1 MAENTLIK
9 SLKCIIVDDER
20 GAHLVLQH
28 YISQIDRLELAGSCG
43 NALEAINLM
52 HNIKVDLMFL
62 DINMPQMSGL
72 EMLSTLKNKPLV
84 IFTTAH
90 SDYALESYTYDVVD
104 YLLKPIQ
111 FTRFLK
117 AVDKVFYHYGLGLP
131 DKTVNTPPSA
141 QYETSI
147 VIRVDGD
154 WLRVEMDEIKYAQ
167 SWGNYVKIFTD
178 SHIYLTALTLSELD
192 QRLPHS
198 QFVRVHK
205 SYLVSIKRV
214 TRISGN
220 ALYIQDIS
228 LPVGLTY
235 RRELLEQFK

>member
-1 MAENTLIK
+1 MPEPTNQK

-28 YISQIDRLELAGSCG
+28 YVSQIDRLELVGSCE

-52 HNIKVDLMFL
+52 HNIRVDLVFL
-62 DINMPQMSGL
+62 DINMPQMTGF
-72 EMLSTLKNKPLV
+72 EMLSTLKQKPLV
-84 IFTTAH
+84 IFTTAY
-90 SDYALESYTYDVVD
+90 SDYALESYSYDVVD

-111 FTRFLK
+111 FTRFLR
-117 AVDKVFYHYGLGLP
+117 AVDKAFYHFGLGLP

-154 WLRVEMDEIKYAQ
+154 WMRLETEEIKYAQ

-178 SHIYLTALTLSELD
+178 SQTYLTALTLSELD
-192 QRLPHS
+192 QRLPAS

-205 SYLVSIKRV
+205 SYLVAIKRI

-220 ALYIQDIS
+220 ALLINEVS
-228 LPVGLTY
+228 LPIGLTY
-235 RRELLEQFK
+235 RRELIEQFK

>member
-1 MAENTLIK
+1 MTETTHTK
-9 SLKCIIVDDER
+9 SLKCIVVDDER

-28 YISQIDRLELAGSCG
+28 YISQIDRLELVGSCE

-52 HNIKVDLMFL
+52 HTIKVDLMFL

-90 SDYALESYTYDVVD
+90 SDYALESYSYDIVD

-117 AVDKVFYHYGLGLP
+117 AVDKAFYHYGLGLP
-131 DKTVNTPPSA
+131 VKTINTPPSA

-154 WLRVEMDEIKYAQ
+154 WLRVEMDEIRYAQ

-178 SHIYLTALTLSELD
+178 SQTYLTALTLSELD
-192 QRLPHS
+192 QRLPNT

-205 SYLVSIKRV
+205 SYLVSIKRIS
-214 TRISGN
+214 RISGN
-220 ALYIQDIS
+220 ALYINDIS

>member
-1 MAENTLIK
+1 MAETTNQK

-28 YISQIDRLELAGSCG
+28 YISQIERLELVGSCE

-52 HNIKVDLMFL
+52 HNIRVDLVFL
-62 DINMPQMSGL
+62 DINMPQMTGL
-72 EMLSTLKNKPLV
+72 EMLSTLKQKPLV
-84 IFTTAH
+84 IFTTAY
-90 SDYALESYTYDVVD
+90 SDYALESYSYDVVD

-111 FTRFLK
+111 FTRFLR
-117 AVDKVFYHYGLGLP
+117 AVDKAFYHFGLGLP
-131 DKTVNTPPSA
+131 AKTVNTPPSA
-141 QYETSI
+141 QYETSL

-154 WLRVEMDEIKYAQ
+154 WMRLETEEIKYAQ

-178 SHIYLTALTLSELD
+178 TQTYLTALTLAELD
-192 QRLPHS
+192 QRLPAS

-205 SYLVSIKRV
+205 SYLVAIKRV

-220 ALYIQDIS
+220 ELSINDIS
-228 LPVGLTY
+228 LPIGLTY
-235 RRELLEQFK
+235 RRVLIEQFK

>member
-1 MAENTLIK
+1 MTENTVSK

-28 YISQIDRLELAGSCG
+28 YISQIDRLELVGSCE

-72 EMLSTLKNKPLV
+72 EMLSTLKTKPLV

-117 AVDKVFYHYGLGLP
+117 AVDKAFYHYGLGLP
-131 DKTVNTPPSA
+131 DKTINTPPSA

-178 SHIYLTALTLSELD
+178 SQTYLTALTLSELD

-205 SYLVSIKRV
+205 SYLVSIKRI

-220 ALYIQDIS
+220 ALYIHDIS

>member
-1 MAENTLIK
+1 MAENTHNK
-9 SLKCIIVDDER
+9 SVKCIIVDDER

-28 YISQIDRLELAGSCG
+28 YISQIDRLEMVGSCD

-72 EMLSTLKNKPLV
+72 EMLNTLKNKPLV

-117 AVDKVFYHYGLGLP
+117 AVDKAFYHYGLGLP

-154 WLRVEMDEIKYAQ
+154 WLRVEMDEIRYAQ

-178 SHIYLTALTLSELD
+178 SHTYLTALTLSELD

-205 SYLVSIKRV
+205 SYLVSVKRI

-220 ALYIQDIS
+220 ALYIHDIS

>member
-1 MAENTLIK
+1 MAENTTIK

-28 YISQIDRLELAGSCG
+28 YISQIDRLELVGSCE

-52 HNIKVDLMFL
+52 HNVKVDLMFL
-62 DINMPQMSGL
+62 DINMPQMSGMEL
-72 EMLSTLKNKPLV
+72 LSTLKNKPLV

-90 SDYALESYTYDVVD
+90 SDYALESYAYDVVD

-117 AVDKVFYHYGLGLP
+117 AVDKAFYHFGLGLP

-141 QYETSI
+141 KYETSI

-154 WLRVEMDEIKYAQ
+154 WLRVEMDEIRYAQ

-192 QRLPHS
+192 QRLPNT

-205 SYLVSIKRV
+205 SYLVSIKRI

-220 ALYIQDIS
+220 ALYINEIS

>member
-1 MAENTLIK
+1 MAENTHTK

-28 YISQIDRLELAGSCG
+28 YISQIDRLELVGSCD

-90 SDYALESYTYDVVD
+90 SDYALESYSYDVVD

-117 AVDKVFYHYGLGLP
+117 AVDKAFYHYGLGLP

-154 WLRVEMDEIKYAQ
+154 WLRVEMDEIRYAQ

-178 SHIYLTALTLSELD
+178 SQIYLTALTLSELD
-192 QRLPHS
+192 QRLPRI

-205 SYLVSIKRV
+205 SYLVAIKRV

-220 ALYIQDIS
+220 ALYINDIS

>member
-1 MAENTLIK
+1 MVDNTHNK

-28 YISQIDRLELAGSCG
+28 YISQIDRLELIGSCE

-52 HNIKVDLMFL
+52 HNIKVDLVFL

-72 EMLSTLKNKPLV
+72 EMLNTLKNKPLV

-117 AVDKVFYHYGLGLP
+117 AVDKAFYHYGLGLP

-178 SHIYLTALTLSELD
+178 SQTYLTALTLSELD

-198 QFVRVHK
+198 QFTRIHK
-205 SYLVSIKRV
+205 SYLVAIKRI

-220 ALYIQDIS
+220 ALYIHDIS

>member
-1 MAENTLIK
+1 MTENTVSK

-28 YISQIDRLELAGSCG
+28 YISQIDRLELMGSCE

-72 EMLSTLKNKPLV
+72 EMLSTLKIKPLV

-117 AVDKVFYHYGLGLP
+117 AVDKAFYHYGLGLP
-131 DKTVNTPPSA
+131 DKTINTPPSA

-178 SHIYLTALTLSELD
+178 SQTYLTALTLSELD

-205 SYLVSIKRV
+205 SYLVSIKRI

-220 ALYIQDIS
+220 ALYIHDIS

>member
-1 MAENTLIK
+1 MTENTVSK

-28 YISQIDRLELAGSCG
+28 YISQIDRLELMGSCE

-52 HNIKVDLMFL
+52 HNIKIDLMFL

-72 EMLSTLKNKPLV
+72 EMLSTLKIKPLV

-117 AVDKVFYHYGLGLP
+117 AVDKAFYHYGLGLP
-131 DKTVNTPPSA
+131 DKTINTPPSA

-178 SHIYLTALTLSELD
+178 SQTYLTALTLSELD

-205 SYLVSIKRV
+205 SYLVSIKRI

-220 ALYIQDIS
+220 ALYIHDIS

>member
-1 MAENTLIK
+1 MTENTVSK

-28 YISQIDRLELAGSCG
+28 YISQIDRLELVGSCE

-90 SDYALESYTYDVVD
+90 SDYALESYTYDIVD

-117 AVDKVFYHYGLGLP
+117 AVDKAFYHYGLGLP
-131 DKTVNTPPSA
+131 DKTINTPPSA

-178 SHIYLTALTLSELD
+178 SYTYLTALTLSELD

-205 SYLVSIKRV
+205 SYLVSIKRI

-220 ALYIQDIS
+220 ALYINDIS

-235 RRELLEQFK
+235 RRELLEHFK

>member
-1 MAENTLIK
+1 MAETNPNK

-28 YISQIDRLELAGSCG
+28 YVSQIDRLELVGSCD

-52 HNIKVDLMFL
+52 HTMKVDLVFL

-90 SDYALESYTYDVVD
+90 SDYALESYSYDVVD

-117 AVDKVFYHYGLGLP
+117 AVDKAFYHYGLGLP

-154 WLRVEMDEIKYAQ
+154 WLRIEMDDIRYAQ

-178 SHIYLTALTLSELD
+178 AHTYLTALTLSELD

-205 SYLVSIKRV
+205 SYLVSIKRI

-220 ALYIQDIS
+220 ALYINEIS

>member
-1 MAENTLIK
+1 MSDSTQIK
-9 SLKCIIVDDER
+9 NLKCIIVDDER
-20 GAHLVLQH
+20 GAHLVLEH
-28 YISQIDRLELAGSCG
+28 YISQIDRLELVGKCE
-43 NALEAINLM
+43 NAVEAINLM
-52 HNIKVDLMFL
+52 HHTKVNLMFL

-84 IFTTAH
+84 IFTTAY
-90 SDYALESYTYDVVD
+90 SDYALESYSYDVVD

-117 AVDKVFYHYGLGLP
+117 AVDKAFYHYGLGLP
-131 DKTVNTPPSA
+131 DKTINTPPSA
-141 QYETSI
+141 QYETSL

-154 WLRVEMDEIKYAQ
+154 WLRVEIEDIKYAQ

-178 SHIYLTALTLSELD
+178 TQTHLTALTLSELE
-192 QRLPHS
+192 QRLPRT

-220 ALYIQDIS
+220 SLFISELS

-235 RRELLEQFK
+235 RRELIEQFK

>member
-1 MAENTLIK
+1 MTENTQLK

-20 GAHLVLQH
+20 GAHLVLEH
-28 YISQIDRLELAGSCG
+28 YISQIDRLELVG
-43 NALEAINLM
+43 NCENAVEAINLM
-52 HNIKVDLMFL
+52 HNTRIDLMFL

-84 IFTTAH
+84 IFTTAY
-90 SDYALESYTYDVVD
+90 SDYALESYAYDVVD

-117 AVDKVFYHYGLGLP
+117 AVDKAFYHYGLGVP
-131 DKTVNTPPSA
+131 DKTINTPPSA
-141 QYETSI
+141 QYETSL

-154 WLRVEMDEIKYAQ
+154 WVRVEIEDIKYAQ
-167 SWGNYVKIFTD
+167 SWGNYIKIFTD
-178 SHIYLTALTLSELD
+178 NQTFLTALTLSELE
-192 QRLPHS
+192 QRLPRT

-220 ALYIQDIS
+220 SLFISELS

-235 RRELLEQFK
+235 RRELIEQFK

>member
-1 MAENTLIK
+1 MSDNNHTK

-20 GAHLVLQH
+20 GAHMVLQH
-28 YISQIDRLELAGSCG
+28 YIMQIDRLELMGSCE

-62 DINMPQMSGL
+62 DINMPQMNGL
-72 EMLSTLKNKPLV
+72 ELLSTLKSKPLV

-117 AVDKVFYHYGLGLP
+117 AIDKAFYHYGLGLP
-131 DKTVNTPPSA
+131 DKTINIPPSA

-154 WLRVEMDEIKYAQ
+154 WLRIEMEEIKYAQ

-178 SHIYLTALTLSELD
+178 TQIYLTALTLSELD
-192 QRLPHS
+192 QRLPNS
-198 QFVRVHK
+198 QFIRVHK
-205 SYLVSIKRV
+205 SYLVSIKRI

-220 ALYIQDIS
+220 ALYINDIS

-235 RRELLEQFK
+235 RRELIEHFK

>member
-1 MAENTLIK
+1 MTEITAIR

-28 YISQIDRLELAGSCG
+28 YISQIDRLELVGSCE

-72 EMLSTLKNKPLV
+72 EMLSTLKTKPLV

-117 AVDKVFYHYGLGLP
+117 AVDKAFYHYGLGLP
-131 DKTVNTPPSA
+131 DKTINTPPSA
-141 QYETSI
+141 QFEASI

-154 WLRVEMDEIKYAQ
+154 WLRVEMEEIKYAQ

-192 QRLPHS
+192 QRLPNS

-220 ALYIQDIS
+220 ALYINDIS

>member
-1 MAENTLIK
+1 MAENTQIK

-20 GAHLVLQH
+20 GAHMVLQH
-28 YISQIDRLELAGSCG
+28 YISQIDRLELVGSCD

-90 SDYALESYTYDVVD
+90 SNYALESYSYDIVD

-117 AVDKVFYHYGLGLP
+117 AIDKAFYHFGLGLP
-131 DKTVNTPPSA
+131 DKTINTPPSA

-154 WLRVEMDEIKYAQ
+154 WLRIEMEEIKYAQ

-178 SHIYLTALTLSELD
+178 TQTYLTALTLSELD

-198 QFVRVHK
+198 QFIRIHK
-205 SYLVSIKRV
+205 SYLVSIKRI

-220 ALYIQDIS
+220 ALYINTMS

-235 RRELLEQFK
+235 RRELLEHFK

>member
-1 MAENTLIK
+1 MADITHTKTLNC
-9 SLKCIIVDDER
+9 LIVDDER

-28 YISQIDRLELAGSCG
+28 YLSQIDRLTLAGTCE

-52 HNIKVDLMFL
+52 HHTRIDLMFL

-72 EMLSTLKNKPLV
+72 ELLSTLKNKPLV
-84 IFTTAH
+84 ILTTAH
-90 SDYALESYTYDVVD
+90 SEYALESYTYDVVD

-117 AVDKVFYHYGLGLP
+117 AVDKAFYHYGLGLP

-141 QYETSI
+141 QFETSI

-154 WLRVEMDEIKYAQ
+154 WLRVELDDIRYAQ

-178 SHIYLTALTLSELD
+178 THIYLTALTLSELD
-192 QRLPHS
+192 QRLPGT
-198 QFVRVHK
+198 QFIRIHK
-205 SYLVSIKRV
+205 SYLVAIKRIS
-214 TRISGN
+214 RISGN
-220 ALYIQDIS
+220 DLYIHEVS

-235 RRELLEQFK
+235 RRALIELFK

>member
-1 MAENTLIK
+1 MPENTHIK
-9 SLKCIIVDDER
+9 SLKCIIVDDEC
-20 GAHLVLQH
+20 GAHMVLKH
-28 YISQIDRLELAGSCG
+28 YISQIDKLELTGSCE

-52 HNIKVDLMFL
+52 HSIRVDLMFL

-72 EMLSTLKNKPLV
+72 EMLSTLKNRPLV

-90 SDYALESYTYDVVD
+90 SDYALESYAYDVVD

-117 AVDKVFYHYGLGLP
+117 AIDKAFYHYGLGLP

-154 WLRVEMDEIKYAQ
+154 WLRIEMEEIKYAQ

-178 SHIYLTALTLSELD
+178 TQTYLTALTLSELD

-198 QFVRVHK
+198 QFIRVHK
-205 SYLVSIKRV
+205 SYLVSLKRI

-220 ALYIQDIS
+220 ALFINDIS

-235 RRELLEQFK
+235 RRELIEHFK

>member
-1 MAENTLIK
+1 MTENTQLK

-20 GAHLVLQH
+20 GAHLVLEH
-28 YISQIDRLELAGSCG
+28 YISQIDRLELVG
-43 NALEAINLM
+43 NCENAVEAINLM
-52 HNIKVDLMFL
+52 HNTRIDLMFL

-84 IFTTAH
+84 IFTTAY
-90 SDYALESYTYDVVD
+90 SDYALESYAYDVVD

-117 AVDKVFYHYGLGLP
+117 AVDKAFYHYGLGVP
-131 DKTVNTPPSA
+131 DKTINIPPSA
-141 QYETSI
+141 QYETSL

-154 WLRVEMDEIKYAQ
+154 WVRVEIEDIKYAQ
-167 SWGNYVKIFTD
+167 SWGNYIKIFTD
-178 SHIYLTALTLSELD
+178 NQTFLTALTLSELE
-192 QRLPHS
+192 QRLPRT

-220 ALYIQDIS
+220 SLFISELS

-235 RRELLEQFK
+235 RRELIEQFK

>member
-1 MAENTLIK
+1 MADIPQTKTLNC
-9 SLKCIIVDDER
+9 LIVDDER

-28 YISQIDRLELAGSCG
+28 YLSQIDRLTLAGTCE

-52 HNIKVDLMFL
+52 HHTKIDLLFL

-72 EMLSTLKNKPLV
+72 ELLSTLKNKPLV
-84 IFTTAH
+84 ILTTAH
-90 SDYALESYTYDVVD
+90 SEYALESYTYDVVD

-141 QYETSI
+141 QFETSI

-154 WLRVEMDEIKYAQ
+154 WLRVELDDIRYAQ

-178 SHIYLTALTLSELD
+178 THIYLTALTLAELD
-192 QRLPHS
+192 QRLPGT
-198 QFVRVHK
+198 QFIRIHK
-205 SYLVSIKRV
+205 SYLVSIKRIS
-214 TRISGN
+214 RISGN
-220 ALYIQDIS
+220 DLYINEVS

-235 RRELLEQFK
+235 RRALIELFK